1 MPVLLEMGSVV
12 RKGLGLL
19 LGANTTIK
27 YLDVGV
33 GSLVL
38 AGSIA
43 ESLLSLFKCVLS
55 DHRSLFQG
63 WPSQGFSAVSNPAHC
78 LNITVSSR
86 PSKICHLHWNNAT
99 SKLCFWESFGSKW
112 NAAWNILSLNIK
124 VSAKYNASCI
134 AFIKHQ
140 VVLLSLDIL
149 YYH

>member
-1 MPVLLEMGSVV
+1 M
-12 RKGLGLL
+12 
-19 LGANTTIK
+19 
-27 YLDVGV
+27 
-33 GSLVL
+33 LVL
-38 AGSIA
+38 ARLCWRDPIAIA

-112 NAAWNILSLNIK
+112 NAAWNILSLYTK

-134 AFIKHQ
+134 SFIKHQ
-140 VVLLSLDIL
+140 VVLLSLDRYPLLSLNEKWCHTLKDRDKEWKI
-149 YYH
+149 HD